1 MLRRQALLPTSV
13 VEAVSSTFPLL
24 SAAAVDALG
33 RATLEILALEFVGA
47 TLRLPTGA
55 EAAADKGILARGATD
70 IVVVAAAE
78 AAKSRPAASVR
89 AAAADVVLGLVR

>member
-1 MLRRQALLPTSV
+1 MVLRVWRALRPTSV
-13 VEAVSSTFPLL
+13 VEAVSGTFSPLG
-24 SAAAVDALG
+24 AA
-33 RATLEILALEFVGA
+33 
-47 TLRLPTGA
+47 RLPTGA

-70 IVVVAAAE
+70 IVVVAAAQ